1 MIKHDSVFFKLLMLS
16 ISLTVAV
23 SFIIATSSTMI
34 AEKLLLRQ
42 IISSSS
48 VNLNYIENRLLDY
61 NTEVV
66 STIYKISSS
75 QAFKNYLTLPISTAT
90 DHFSLICDL
99 GKYLDTIK
107 DDLTPKGSH
116 IRISGNNSMY
126 YTSNSLNWDQEM
138 DNVLEEYMTVNN
150 IIPNK
155 ILYHNNTYGFKK
167 SFPYKNSIFATKP
180 LIDNITQEM
189 YGYVLVIINET
200 ILHQMYSQYVSP
212 GISISIVSSD
222 GSIWSSSNRDV
233 TGTEGATFL
242 GYAQNIMENNKSY
255 TQDMRDGKHYTI
267 MAQYLPFYDAYIIQ
281 EIDKSLAFSEFYQ
294 LKYYIFGILLI
305 VVFITIVTVYFISKK
320 ITKPLI
326 HVVDVMANLTGK
338 NLNKQ
343 HITVT
348 GGYETQMLAST
359 YNNMLE
365 VIDNYMKNLIQE
377 QEDRRK
383 AELNALQMQI
393 HPHFLYNTLSS
404 IKYLAKSDKIEQVEN
419 TIHSLISILQN
430 TIGTTDE
437 MITLRQE
444 IENLYHYIYI
454 NQMRYGE
461 FIKVDFNIPEEFLD
475 AKIPKLTIQPF
486 VENAFFHAFN
496 GKQSGNIN
504 IFVRAKDRDLI
515 IEVIDNGTGIKQSQ
529 LETLT
534 TNKKYHVTG
543 IGIYN
548 VDERLKLLYGNQYG
562 IAIRSDLGF
571 GTCVTITIPKC

>member
-1 MIKHDSVFFKLLMLS
+1 MIKHDSVFFKLLILS

-23 SFIIATSSTMI
+23 SLIIATSSTMI

-66 STIYKISSS
+66 STIYKISFS

-90 DHFSLICDL
+90 DHFNLICDL

-150 IIPNK
+150 VIPNK

-189 YGYVLVIINET
+189 YGYVLVIINEA

-242 GYAQNIMENNKSY
+242 GYAQDIIEHNKSY
-255 TQDMRDGKHYTI
+255 IQDMRNGKHYTI

-338 NLNKQ
+338 NLHKQ
-343 HITVT
+343 HIAVT

-359 YNNMLE
+359 YNNMIE
-365 VIDNYMKNLIQE
+365 VIDNYMKNLVRE
-377 QEDRRK
+377 QEERRK

-444 IENLYHYIYI
+444 IENLHHYIYI

-475 AKIPKLTIQPF
+475 SKIPKLTIQPF

-504 IFVRAKDRDLI
+504 IFVRGKDRDLI